1 MEQGSVTA
9 GSAPA
14 SVERRAF
21 HVGEHCCLLGRR
33 GPAVEFTHLV
43 DEPAERATL
52 TSEQQLE
59 AERGGLGQPELLNTR
74 ERARF
79 CWRTS
84 QVSSLS
90 QICQAVLCI
99 SDFAGGSGPAF
110 LSFPARTALPAQATA
125 GFSLI
130 SVHQ

>member
-1 MEQGSVTA
+1 MDQGSVTA

-14 SVERRAF
+14 SIERRHSMWESIVASLEE
-21 HVGEHCCLLGRR
+21 GDLQWNLRILLMS
-33 GPAVEFTHLV
+33 LLK
-43 DEPAERATL
+43 EPPSPLSSSWRQRE
-52 TSEQQLE
+52 ED
-59 AERGGLGQPELLNTR
+59 LGSRELLNTR

-99 SDFAGGSGPAF
+99 SGFAGGSGPAF